1 MAIKFDKGR
10 IRLWKSKKTSA
21 AIGLGINFN
30 RAKNRNE
37 MSQVYRVVEAVLT
50 LKYGKGVK

>member
-10 IRLWKSKKTSA
+10 IRLWKSENTA
-21 AIGLGINFN
+21 EAIGLGINFN
-30 RAKNRNE
+30 RTKNRNE
-37 MSQVYRVVEAVLT
+37 MNQVHRAVEAILT